1 MADDAAIGLFDSP
14 LPADHTNADHL
25 NPVIGSALTWVP
37 LGRLLTD
44 GRVLTQEQLDYAL
57 AEKEKSGKRLGE
69 IIVDL
74 GFTTER
80 AIAGALA
87 EQYGLE
93 YVDLEGLK
101 LDRDAVGLLT
111 EPLARRYEALPIR
124 MLEDG
129 VPLLAVADPT
139 NLSNADDL
147 RFALGANFRLAV
159 AERRQIDLA
168 ISRAYRQSLELIAE
182 DNEQT
187 TAIEEQVVHDLRDM
201 ASSAPTINLVN
212 SVLKTAV
219 EQGASDIHFEPGRT
233 DTVVRIRVDGV
244 MRELTTVPKHMQP
257 AVASRLKIM
266 GKLDIAD
273 RRSPQDGRVSAF
285 FGSGPIDLRIAALN
299 TTHGEQIVLRILAR
313 NDRTPTL
320 AELGMEPNVEAAFKT
335 SIEQPYGAVI
345 VCGPTGSGKTT
356 TLYGAVDHLNTPE
369 RVVMT
374 IEDPVEY
381 QLDGINQIEVDV
393 AGGLTFARGLRT
405 ILRSDPDVLLV
416 GEIRDAETA
425 SIAIQAAMTGHLVL
439 TSMHAYNAASAIASL
454 RDMGVDPSLIASS
467 LNSVVAQRLARRLCT
482 ECRRPYT
489 AQAQNAGD
497 STSEIVLYSAVGC
510 AQCNGTGYS
519 GRIALREVMS
529 VEGEVRALVEGSAAE
544 IFAAAVRQGMT
555 TIRDDGMRVA
565 LSGVSSIQEIRRVT
579 GTRLI

>member
-1 MADDAAIGLFDSP
+1 
-14 LPADHTNADHL
+14 
-25 NPVIGSALTWVP
+25 
-37 LGRLLTD
+37 
-44 GRVLTQEQLDYAL
+44 VLTQEQLDFAL
-57 AEKEKSGKRLGE
+57 GEKAESGKRLGE

-87 EQYGLE
+87 EQYQLE

-101 LDRDAVGLLT
+101 LDRNAVTLLT
-111 EPLARRYEALPIR
+111 ETLARRYEALPIR
-124 MLEDG
+124 ILEDG

-139 NLSNADDL
+139 NLANADDL

-159 AERRQIDLA
+159 AERKQIDLA
-168 ISRAYRQSLELIAE
+168 ISRAYHQSLELIAE
-182 DNEQT
+182 DSEQT
-187 TAIEEQVVHDLRDM
+187 TAHEEQVLHDIRDM

-212 SVLKTAV
+212 SLLKTAV
-219 EQGASDIHFEPGRT
+219 EEGASDIHFEPART
-233 DTVVRIRVDGV
+233 EMVVRIRVDGV
-244 MRELTTVPKHMQP
+244 MRELATIPKHMQP

-285 FGSGPIDLRIAALN
+285 FGSGPIDLRIAVLT
-299 TTHGEQIVLRILAR
+299 TTHGEQIVLRILGR
-313 NDRTPTL
+313 GDRTPTL
-320 AELGMEPNVEAAFKT
+320 AELELEPKAEEAFKT
-335 SIEQPYGAVI
+335 SIEQPHGAVI

-356 TLYGAVDHLNTPE
+356 TLYGAVDHLNSPE

-381 QLDGINQIEVDV
+381 RLDGINQIEVDV
-393 AGGLTFARGLRT
+393 KGGLTFPQGLRT
-405 ILRSDPDVLLV
+405 ILRSDPDVVLV

-439 TSMHAYNAASAIASL
+439 TSLHAYNAASAIARL
-454 RDMGVDPSLIASS
+454 RDLGVDPSLLASS
-467 LNSVVAQRLARRLCT
+467 LNSVVAQRLARRLCL
-482 ECRRPYT
+482 ECRSPYT
-489 AQAQNAGD
+489 AQAEELGL
-497 STSEIVLYSAVGC
+497 STTNEVNSEIVLYSAVGC
-510 AQCNGTGYS
+510 TQCHGTGYS
-519 GRIALREVMS
+519 GRIALREVMI
-529 VEGEVRALVEGSAAE
+529 VQGEVRTLVERSAAE
-544 IFAAAVRQGMT
+544 IFDAAVRQGMT

-565 LSGVSSIQEIRRVT
+565 LSGTSSIEEIRRVT